1 MKCKSILCH
10 GGGNRFLCKIIILH
24 HKCESEMKHVLHSKL
39 KMPWLAYFF
48 NSCRNSQAAKG
59 GVRDLW
65 ISFAHLIRVIIH
77 FFIFMPA
84 FPQWRVRGAAALGGL
99 EIPDGRV
106 ITRSKIIFT
115 KRAANELI
123 STLRVIN
130 NDTVFYHVFSSLEL
144 LIKHSTWSVPSTNCA
159 SKKSA
164 GTTLFEI
171 RKIINDRNF
180 KQKSR
185 KRGKKSKPTRRKQ
198 FPKLSAS
205 CPQWARKIENSCEET
220 VGQKRR

>member
-48 NSCRNSQAAKG
+48 NSCMNSQAAKG

-130 NDTVFYHVFSSLEL
+130 NDTVFLSRFQLTRTFDKTQHVKRSIDKLCL
-144 LIKHSTWSVPSTNCA
+144 
-159 SKKSA
+159 KK
-164 GTTLFEI
+164 
-171 RKIINDRNF
+171 
-180 KQKSR
+180 
-185 KRGKKSKPTRRKQ
+185 KRWNYTFWNKKD
-198 FPKLSAS
+198 
-205 CPQWARKIENSCEET
+205 N
-220 VGQKRR
+220 